1 MDMVMLSIIKKEN
14 LKRILEHFSTNNI
27 NKKRKKMKTDER
39 VMKKEYVS
47 PLIEV
52 IEVDV
57 EEGFAMSVEI
67 KGAANDFTTNSFGNG
82 DGGSTMGDF

>member
-1 MDMVMLSIIKKEN
+1 
-14 LKRILEHFSTNNI
+14 
-27 NKKRKKMKTDER
+27 MKSNEK

-47 PLIEV
+47 PLIEI